1 MVLDRRFILGA
12 IVIAV
17 VPVVGVALWLLSP
30 LLFDKEVQEEF
41 PLAFTAELPDDMTMA
56 EVEQVMESMAKVDGQ
71 VGESMDDAMKMMG
84 EVAAGQ
90 PVILKSGSFR
100 DADSFHTGS
109 GSATVYRGEDGTLL
123 LRLEDFRVTNGPDL
137 RVILSPHA
145 DPMGR
150 GDVTAAGYVELGKL
164 KGNVGNQNY
173 PIPEGT
179 DVSSLNS
186 VVIYCKPFHV
196 LFSVAPLGESG

>member
-1 MVLDRRFILGA
+1 M
-12 IVIAV
+12 
-17 VPVVGVALWLLSP
+17 
-30 LLFDKEVQEEF
+30 FDKEVQEEF
-41 PLAFTAELPDDMTMA
+41 PLAFTAEVPDDMTMA
-56 EVEQVMESMAKVDGQ
+56 EVEQVMESMAKVDDQ

-84 EVAAGQ
+84 EVAATE
-90 PVILKSGSFR
+90 PEIVKTGSFR

-109 GSATVYRGEDGTLL
+109 GTATVYRGVDGVLL

-137 RVILSPHA
+137 RVILSPNA

-150 GDVTAAGYVELGKL
+150 GDVTANGYVELGKL

-179 DVSSLNS
+179 DVSVLNS

-196 LFSVAPLGESG
+196 LFSVAPLGES